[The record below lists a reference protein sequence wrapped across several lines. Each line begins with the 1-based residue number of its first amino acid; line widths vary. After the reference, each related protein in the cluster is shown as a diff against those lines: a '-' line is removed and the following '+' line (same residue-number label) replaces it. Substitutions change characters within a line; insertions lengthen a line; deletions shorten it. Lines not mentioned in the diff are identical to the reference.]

1 MGVQKAPAAG
11 RRQALP
17 LFPGQKPPGR
27 GGKGPSHGGTV
38 FEVNEIKGL
47 AERIHSFLRNAV
59 G

>member
-1 MGVQKAPAAG
+1 MGVQKARAGG

-47 AERIHSFLRNAV
+47 AERIH
-59 G
+59 